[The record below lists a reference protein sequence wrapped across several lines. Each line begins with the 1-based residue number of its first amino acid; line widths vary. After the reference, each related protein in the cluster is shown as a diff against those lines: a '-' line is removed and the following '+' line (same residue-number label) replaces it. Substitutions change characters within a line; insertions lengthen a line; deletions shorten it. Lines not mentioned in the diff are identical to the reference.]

1 MKRPSTLADDT
12 APSARLV
19 APGARGG
26 PKAEASLAFHRLRL
40 ARPGKLLYYFPLARQ
55 GICIHTGK
63 DPHERPSARKLLAH
77 PFIKRHGS
85 APQPVARAVGP
96 G

>member
-26 PKAEASLAFHRLRL
+26 PKADEPLALHRLHL
-40 ARPGKLLYYFPLARQ
+40 ARPGK
-55 GICIHTGK
+55 
-63 DPHERPSARKLLAH
+63 DPNERPSARKLLAH

-85 APQPVARAVGP
+85 APMPVARAVGP